1 MYFRTSCT
9 LASVSGIWVEGVFS
23 IGFSSCSNRLYK
35 MRYINSKEMA
45 LTNTASQ
52 SDSLGFHM
60 ERWYRVNSNGT
71 EMEKVVYTHRTSCR
85 SGHERLVGLV
95 YIWWTKPQSSLVNI
109 SLPSLWIPVLA
120 TTYSLPLRSEYLFTP
135 QQSVAQ
141 NLSTMWRSNNNIKCI
156 TRSLGKSWKSSV

>member
-9 LASVSGIWVEGVFS
+9 LASVSGSWVEGVFS

-52 SDSLGFHM
+52 SGSLGFHM

-71 EMEKVVYTHRTSCR
+71 EMEKVVHTHRTSCR
-85 SGHERLVGLV
+85 SGWSGWFTFGELNPSPHFWIFRFRLCGF
-95 YIWWTKPQSSLVNI
+95 QSSLLLIHFRCGPNTCSHRNKV
-109 SLPSLWIPVLA
+109 WHR
-120 TTYSLPLRSEYLFTP
+120 TYPLCDAP
-135 QQSVAQ
+135 
-141 NLSTMWRSNNNIKCI
+141 II
-156 TRSLGKSWKSSV
+156 I